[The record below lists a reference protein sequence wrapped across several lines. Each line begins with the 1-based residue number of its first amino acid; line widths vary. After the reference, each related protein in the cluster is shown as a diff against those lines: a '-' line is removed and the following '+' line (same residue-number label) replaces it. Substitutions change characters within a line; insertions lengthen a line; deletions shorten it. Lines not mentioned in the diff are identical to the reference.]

1 MNKGRENVV
10 AGYMIVRVEVTDWE
24 QYQKYMEVTP
34 GIVAQ
39 YGGRFIVRGGRTS
52 ALEGPEESTR
62 VVVVEFPSFDRAVEF
77 YNSPEYTE
85 ARRLRQGAAN
95 AQFLAVEGVEG

>member
-1 MNKGRENVV
+1 V

-34 GIVAQ
+34 EIVAQ
-39 YGGRFIVRGGRTS
+39 YGGRFIVRGGRTA

-62 VVVVEFPSFDRAVEF
+62 VVVVEFPSFDQAVEF

-85 ARRLRQGAAN
+85 ARMLREGAAN
-95 AQFLAVEGVEG
+95 AQFLAVEGVES